1 MNIIDDIKL
10 QYKLGGVAFR
20 IIYWNIGC
28 FLISLAFFY
37 QYSGGFFTFPS
48 WIALST
54 DPSNFIGKPWTFLS
68 YAFFHDGFWHLL
80 FNMMVLNFSSQLF
93 LTYFTQKQLLG
104 SYILGAIFAGVVF
117 VLSYYFL
124 GINTVIVGASAAI
137 MTILVAVTTYQPLM
151 NVRMLLIGNVKL
163 WHITAVLLILD
174 LMQFR
179 LDNMGGHISHLSGAF
194 FGFLYIKLLE
204 NGTDLSTGVTKVISF
219 FMNRFIKRP
228 ATPFK
233 KVHKNYNRPSEPRAS
248 KIVTKTKSQ
257 QQIDEILD
265 KISQSGYDSLSKEEK
280 DFLFKAGN

>member
-1 MNIIDDIKL
+1 MNIIDDLKL
-10 QYKLGGVAFR
+10 QYKVGSVAFR
-20 IIYWNIGC
+20 IIYWNVGC
-28 FLISLAFFY
+28 FLVSLVFFY

-54 DPSNFIGKPWTFLS
+54 DLGDFAVKPWTFLT
-68 YAFFHDGFWHLL
+68 YAFFHDGFFHLL

-104 SYILGAIFAGVVF
+104 SYLLGAIFAGLVF
-117 VLSYYFL
+117 VISYYFL

-137 MTILVAVTTYQPLM
+137 MTVLVAVTTYQPLM
-151 NVRMLLIGNVKL
+151 NVRLLILGNVKL

-179 LDNMGGHISHLSGAF
+179 LDNMGGHISHLSGAL

-204 NGTDLSTGVTKVISF
+204 TGTDLSIGVTKVIDF
-219 FMNRFIKRP
+219 FANRFKKSP
-228 ATPFK
+228 STPFK
-233 KVHKNYNRPSEPRAS
+233 KVHKNYNKPIEQRAS
-248 KIVTKTKSQ
+248 KIVIKTKSQ